1 MTTGFDKDIADQLRA
16 SPPRSALVIDP
27 LPGHALSSYAA
38 GHPECRVTRLGDGD
52 PLARLA
58 ALGRFDVALV
68 ANTLEHMDKAG
79 AGRLIARLRDLN
91 TRCLFAVVPIGP
103 RWRDTTSAWE
113 PADLIAF
120 GMTRIGDRRCER
132 GPLQLYKFDI
142 ADYKKNPDWLNPDH
156 WANPELWDK
165 YRW

>member
-1 MTTGFDKDIADQLRA
+1 MTTVFDKEIEDQLAAR
-16 SPPRSALVIDP
+16 PPRSALVIDP
-27 LPGHALSSYAA
+27 VPDHALSAYQAE
-38 GHPECRVTRLGDGD
+38 HPECRVTRLDEGD

-58 ALGRFDVALV
+58 SLGRFDVAVV

-91 TRCLFAVVPIGP
+91 APRLYIVIPMGP
-103 RWRDTTSAWE
+103 RWPGLASHWA
-113 PADLIAF
+113 PADMIAY
-120 GMTRIGDRRCER
+120 GMTRVGDHTRE
-132 GPLQLYKFDI
+132 GKPLQLYKFDI
-142 ADYKKNPDWLNPDH
+142 AEYKKNPDWLNPDH